1 MLTQRQELI
10 LFLIVDEFLAA
21 MVPVSSKQIIQ
32 KYQLD
37 ISSATVRNEMVKL
50 EAMGFLTK
58 PHTSAGRIP
67 SREALKFYIGK
78 LSEKLDEKSESE
90 PVHLN
95 LKNHHNPEDLSKSTA
110 AKISALTNYLTGV
123 SFTGKDETVKGIY
136 FTPLNEGILLVII
149 VLDSG
154 NIKEIPVRMD
164 YEVSLETLKILTNYF
179 NQIIIDTPLQDLSE
193 LLRTSLKNTAL
204 EYTVNSVADHISE
217 DLDQPRKFSG
227 YSGFNHLIQQISED
241 TDTLR
246 ALYDDLE
253 ANQLDNIIDV
263 TGSDGVDIYLGDE
276 LPEDYHSISI
286 ITTNFKLAGFDG
298 NLMIIGPEMMGYKK
312 VIKLLHAINY
322 QSTKGSEL
330 FVRQ

>member
-1 MLTQRQELI
+1 MLTKRQELI

-50 EAMGFLTK
+50 EASGFLTK
-58 PHTSAGRIP
+58 PHTSAGRMP

-78 LSEKLDEKSESE
+78 LSEKLDEESYTE
-90 PVHLN
+90 PIPLHLN
-95 LKNHHNPEDLSKSTA
+95 SHHNPEDLSRSTA

-136 FTPLNEGILLVII
+136 FTPLNEDILLVII
-149 VLDSG
+149 VLESG
-154 NIKEIPVRMD
+154 DIKEIPVRMD
-164 YEVSLETLKILTNYF
+164 YSVSLETLKILTNYF
-179 NQIIIDTPLQDLSE
+179 NQTVIDTPLQDLSE
-193 LLRTSLKNTAL
+193 LLRSSLKDTAL
-204 EYTVNSVADHISE
+204 EYTINSVADSLRAE
-217 DLDQPRKFSG
+217 LDQPRKFSG

-246 ALYDDLE
+246 TLYDDLE
-253 ANQLDNIIDV
+253 ADQLDKIIDI
-263 TGSDGVDIYLGDE
+263 TQNDGVDIYLGDE

-312 VIKLLHAINY
+312 VIRLLHAINN
-322 QSTKGSEL
+322 QSTKGSE
-330 FVRQ
+330 